1 MKKSSKNNN
10 IDFYDDVY
18 KKLRKNWGSIDP
30 REKVLKSKKKK
41 YKRSIE
47 KRKHKKEINDELY
60 YYR

>member
-30 REKVLKSKKKK
+30 REKVLKSKKK

>member
-18 KKLRKNWGSIDP
+18 KKLRKNWGPIDP
-30 REKVLKSKKKK
+30 REKVLKSKKK